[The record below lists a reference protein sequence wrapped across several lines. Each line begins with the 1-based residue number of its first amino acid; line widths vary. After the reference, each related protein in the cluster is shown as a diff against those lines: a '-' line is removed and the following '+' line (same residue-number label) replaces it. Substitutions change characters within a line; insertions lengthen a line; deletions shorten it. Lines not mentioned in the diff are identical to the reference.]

1 PMPHARV
8 RRIDADEA
16 LAMPGVFGILTADDV
31 PAMPPPQDEILT
43 NEPLFV
49 GQPILAIAAETEQL
63 AADALERIRVEYEEL
78 PFTVDPLESLYPGG
92 PNARTDGNVA
102 AGNGITSFKWTAQDF
117 AAVGEDQ
124 LPTGNPLQEWSY
136 GDVEAGF
143 AQAALVL
150 DESFVTAGLSHH
162 SMEPRSAF
170 AYWQNGKCF
179 LHASSQSQSFPV
191 PTVARYIGIDPADL
205 VFIAEF

>member
-1 PMPHARV
+1 GRAKYAEDFRADGMVFCKLLTSPMPHARV
-8 RRIDADEA
+8 VRIDADEA
-16 LAMPGVFGILTADDV
+16 LAMPGVVGILTADDV

-63 AADALERIRVEYEEL
+63 AADALERVRVEYEEL

-92 PNARTDGNVA
+92 PNARTNGNVV
-102 AGNGITSFKWTAQDF
+102 NGPEITSFKWTAQDL

-136 GDVEAGF
+136 GDV
-143 AQAALVL
+143 
-150 DESFVTAGLSHH
+150 
-162 SMEPRSAF
+162 
-170 AYWQNGKCF
+170 
-179 LHASSQSQSFPV
+179 
-191 PTVARYIGIDPADL
+191 
-205 VFIAEF
+205 

>member
-1 PMPHARV
+1 
-8 RRIDADEA
+8 
-16 LAMPGVFGILTADDV
+16 
-31 PAMPPPQDEILT
+31 
-43 NEPLFV
+43 
-49 GQPILAIAAETEQL
+49 
-63 AADALERIRVEYEEL
+63 
-78 PFTVDPLESLYPGG
+78 G

-170 AYWQNGKCF
+170 AYWQTGKCF
-179 LHASSQSQSFPV
+179 LHASSQGQSFPV

-205 VFIAEF
+205 VFIAEFCGGGFGSKGGAYPIVAVPALMSRKIGRPVMMRISPHEEHFIVCT